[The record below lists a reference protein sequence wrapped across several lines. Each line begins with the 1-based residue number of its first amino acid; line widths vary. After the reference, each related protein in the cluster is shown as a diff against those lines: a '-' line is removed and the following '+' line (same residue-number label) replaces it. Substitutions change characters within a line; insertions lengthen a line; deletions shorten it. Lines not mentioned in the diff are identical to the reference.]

1 MKILKILKK
10 YNFIRYKSKE
20 ERRLHVNDKK
30 DKIEDLYKRLE
41 IVNTWI
47 DNADSKISYV
57 LTFIGVLF
65 GFFTGTKSSS
75 NISVILEV
83 IYSKGVSS
91 IALNKLL
98 LLLLFIIFIVT
109 SIISMVN
116 LCKALKGSIDIKVYE
131 QKGLAT
137 SSNISFQTISN
148 SSYEDFSNSVNNE
161 TENDII
167 KDITSQIYINS
178 KICTTKFKNYNKGL
192 KFTIISVIIF
202 FLYTVL
208 SYTVF

>member
-10 YNFIRYKSKE
+10 YKIIKQKNKY
-20 ERRLHVNDKK
+20 ERRFSVNDKK

-65 GFFTGTKSSS
+65 GFFTGIKGTSD
-75 NISVILEV
+75 ISAILKV
-83 IYSKGVSS
+83 IYFKGASS
-91 IALNKLL
+91 IAFNKHLL
-98 LLLLFIIFIVT
+98 LILFIIFIIT

-116 LCKALKGSIDIKVYE
+116 LCKALKGSIDINVYE

-137 SSNISFQTISN
+137 SSNIFFQTIAN
-148 SSYEDFSNSVNNE
+148 SSYEDFSNSINNE

-178 KICTTKFKNYNKGL
+178 KICTTKFENYNKGL

-202 FLYTVL
+202 FLYTIL